1 MRKFSLFLIVLLI
14 VLIASLSFVVQNST
28 TNIDLK
34 FLFWAFPSVSVGLF
48 TILLFLAG
56 VVSMWLISLMLYI
69 GSSAKYRREV
79 KDRDN
84 IIKAL
89 ESDKIAMKK
98 ESETKSRE
106 NDEKLK
112 ELQTK
117 IKELE
122 EKIKSRET
130 VNTASVKTEEIAL
143 EKKETGEPLKEET
156 SDQLSTEEAP
166 KKRGFFRRNK

>member
-1 MRKFSLFLIVLLI
+1 MRKFSIFLVILLI
-14 VLIASLSFVVQNST
+14 VLIASLSFVAQNST

-34 FLFWAFPSVSVGLF
+34 FLFWVFPSVSVGLF

-69 GSSAKYRREV
+69 GSSAKYRREI

-84 IIKAL
+84 IIKTL

-130 VNTASVKTEEIAL
+130 VNTTEVKREEIVP
-143 EKKETGEPLKEET
+143 EKKETEEPLKEET
-156 SDQLSTEEAP
+156 SDQVPTEEVP
-166 KKRGFFRRNK
+166 KKRRFFRRKK